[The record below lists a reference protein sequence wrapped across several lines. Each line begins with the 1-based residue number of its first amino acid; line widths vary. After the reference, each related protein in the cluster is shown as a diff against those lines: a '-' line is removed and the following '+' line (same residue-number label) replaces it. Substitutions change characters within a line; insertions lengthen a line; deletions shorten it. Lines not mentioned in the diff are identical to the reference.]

1 MKLHEAYIHVQQG
14 LQNIAAFVYKNV
26 ELPELDYFWT
36 KGTDK
41 FIKLAFP
48 NTDDDIRDERFEGI
62 QASLDDLR
70 AITVS
75 NIAIALAPETS
86 FGGYTF
92 RTGPLPNTDPIFYR
106 HLLNDRTIVSPVNC
120 TTNETREVPNRLT
133 RHDPIFN
140 ILENSL
146 SKTAIASPISKVDGS
161 IITVYNSYKGVK
173 QFNIEGV
180 NVDIIR
186 KPTIYTYADNSDD
199 DIEFPDDVCYKI
211 IDTTLLYIMKVAEQN
226 PNKIQFLAK

>member
-1 MKLHEAYIHVQQG
+1 MTLHEAYIHVQQG

-26 ELPELDYFWT
+26 ELPELDYFWE

-48 NTDDDIRDERFEGI
+48 NIDDERKDEVFEGI

-70 AITVS
+70 AITVGNTPITLS
-75 NIAIALAPETS
+75 AEAT

-92 RTGPLPNTDPIFYR
+92 RSGPLPATYK

-120 TTNETREVPNRLT
+120 TTTETREVPNRLT
-133 RHDPIFN
+133 EHDSVFN

-146 SKTAIASPISKVDGS
+146 NKTAIASPVSKIEGS
-161 IITVYNSYKGVK
+161 TITVYNSYKGIK
-173 QFNIEGV
+173 QFTIVGV
-180 NVDIIR
+180 NIDFVR
-186 KPTIYTYADNSDD
+186 KPTKYTYATHANTTL
-199 DIEFPDDVCYKI
+199 EFPDDVCFKI
-211 IDTTLLYIMKVAEQN
+211 IDTTLLYMMKVAEQN
-226 PNKIQFLAK
+226 PNKIQFLTRE